1 MRPFQ
6 LTAKTK
12 LVAGDG
18 RQREEAILKVASEQ
32 AAVLL
37 FPDRPSL
44 GVEQTLYS
52 VDDFNAMGQE

>member
-6 LTAKTK
+6 FTSKTK

-18 RQREEAILKVASEQ
+18 RQREEAILEVAREQ

-37 FPDRPSL
+37 FPERPSL
-44 GVEQTLYS
+44 GVQQTLYF
-52 VDDFNAMGQE
+52 VDDFIAMGQE